1 MKCFEKSES
10 FQSVSARNFP
20 FPRFWADCAEFIIPY
35 RSEHRL
41 SEILALENELE
52 KKYLISES
60 LASSVMYLYLKNFKA
75 LRVILNHFIEAHISD
90 KAFSP
95 RFLSKVNKMKR
106 KVTYSYEERNQSRI
120 RESYRSGKSYLS
132 WHKGYFDVSSL
143 FQDLMF
149 LRFQLLLS
157 IIRFQMQ
164 LKLLTSARTIF
175 V

>member
-1 MKCFEKSES
+1 MSMVYPKFWRFRMNWKKKIS
-10 FQSVSARNFP
+10 SASSI
-20 FPRFWADCAEFIIPY
+20 D
-35 RSEHRL
+35 L
-41 SEILALENELE
+41 Q
-52 KKYLISES
+52 ES
-60 LASSVMYLYLKNFKA
+60 LAASVTYLYLKNFKA
-75 LRVILNHFIEAHISD
+75 LCVILNHLIEAHISD
-90 KAFSP
+90 KAFTP

-149 LRFQLLLS
+149 LRFQLVLS

>member
-1 MKCFEKSES
+1 MW
-10 FQSVSARNFP
+10 ARNFP
-20 FPRFWADCAEFIIPY
+20 FPRFWADCAELLFPIEVSMVYPKFW
-35 RSEHRL
+35 RFRM
-41 SEILALENELE
+41 NW
-52 KKYLISES
+52 KKKISSASSIDLQES
-60 LASSVMYLYLKNFKA
+60 LAASVTYLYLKNFKA
-75 LRVILNHFIEAHISD
+75 LCVILNHLIEAHISD
-90 KAFSP
+90 KAFTP

-132 WHKGYFDVSSL
+132 WHKGNFDVSSL

-149 LRFQLLLS
+149 LGFQLVLS